1 MLSTA
6 GWMPAESET
15 IMSATLSKTAAD
27 SVRGSNSVRSVQRI
41 YKAPPMHW
49 VGDGFAVRSLF
60 SYDGLGKQEASPF
73 LMLDYGAPR
82 DFTPSSHQRGVG
94 VHPHRGFETVTVAY
108 HGEIAHRDSTGQGG
122 IIGPGDVQ
130 WMTAASGILHEEFH
144 SPSFAQAGG
153 VMEMAQLWV
162 NLPKAH
168 KMAPPA
174 YQPIVKQDMPV
185 VALPDNA
192 GQGSA
197 GTVRVIAG
205 QYDGADGVQAK
216 GPATTFTPID
226 LWDISLKAGKAAS
239 FSLPEGHTAMLVA
252 RRGSILVNGTDK
264 AAATELVLLS
274 REGVSFT
281 LEAQGEAGEDAEIL
295 LMSGQPIDEPVVGY
309 GPFVM
314 TSPDEIRQA
323 IMDFQ
328 DGKFGRM

>member
-1 MLSTA
+1 
-6 GWMPAESET
+6 
-15 IMSATLSKTAAD
+15 MSATLRKTATD
-27 SVRGSNSVRSVQRI
+27 NRRTVQRI

-82 DFTPSSHQRGVG
+82 DFTPASHQRGVG

-174 YQPIVKQDMPV
+174 YQPILKQDMPV
-185 VALPDNA
+185 VALPDGA
-192 GQGSA
+192 GS
-197 GTVRVIAG
+197 VRVVAG
-205 QYDGADGVQAK
+205 LYDGADGVQAK

-274 REGVSFT
+274 REGGGFT
-281 LEAQGEAGEDAEIL
+281 LTAGDEDAEIL

-314 TSPDEIRQA
+314 NAPDEIRQA
-323 IMDFQ
+323 IIDFQ
-328 DGKFGRM
+328 DGKFGHM